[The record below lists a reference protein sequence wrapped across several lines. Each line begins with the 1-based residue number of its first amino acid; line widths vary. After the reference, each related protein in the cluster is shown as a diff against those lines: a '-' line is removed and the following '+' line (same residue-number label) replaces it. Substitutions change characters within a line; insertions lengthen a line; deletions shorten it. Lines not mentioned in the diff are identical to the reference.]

1 MPEIKTYADNPAVA
15 AEFAKYLCDWIN
27 AQTQDKITVSLSG
40 GSTPK
45 LLFQVLASDY
55 AQAVDWS
62 KVHLFWGDERCVAP
76 DDAESNYGEC
86 KALLLD
92 KISIPP
98 ENVHRVLGE
107 NDPAGEAVRYGD
119 EIRQHVAAGSGGLPA
134 FDLMILGMGGD
145 GHTASIFPYQM
156 ELMKSENVCEVAV
169 HPDSGQKRVT
179 ITGNVL
185 NASKAVAFLIT
196 GGGKAEVLKTVVEQ
210 TGSEYPATHIQPAG
224 SLTFF
229 LDQAAAGNLS

>member
-1 MPEIKTYADNPAVA
+1 MPDIKTYADNPAVA
-15 AEFAKYLCDWIN
+15 AEFAQYLCDWIN
-27 AQTQDKITVSLSG
+27 SQSQDKITVSLSG

-45 LLFQVLASDY
+45 LLFQVLAQNFATS
-55 AQAVDWS
+55 VDWS
-62 KVHLFWGDERCVAP
+62 KVHFFWGDERCVAP
-76 DDAESNYGEC
+76 DDPESNYGEC

-92 KISIPP
+92 KISIPA

-107 NDPAGEAVRYGD
+107 NDPVEEAVRYGE
-119 EIRQHVAAGSGGLPA
+119 EIRQHVAVGSAGLPA

-145 GHTASIFPYQM
+145 GHTASIFPHQM

-169 HPDSGQKRVT
+169 HPDSGQRRVT
-179 ITGNVL
+179 ITGETL

-196 GGGKAEVLKTVVEQ
+196 GGGKADVLKTVVDQ
-210 TGSEYPATHIQPAG
+210 TGSQYPATHIQPAG

-229 LDQAAAGNLS
+229 LDEAAAAQLA